1 VSDDNLRQLRVLHIV
16 SEGGAP
22 GALQQSLF
30 MPLLTRMPKAR
41 VKAEVVVL
49 SPGAAPSAVLRQNGA
64 PVHDVAL
71 SRKRFSL
78 RAFGEAVAAAKEFR
92 PDIIQAWGAT
102 AQIAATFV
110 RKRCGGKPKLI
121 WSVAET
127 APLPRNAGF
136 IDRQKHKYAAKLSH
150 GADRIVYAS
159 EAGASHHRRAGFPEG
174 GHVSI
179 APGVDATRFK
189 PDPAARARVR
199 DQLQL
204 PANAFV
210 IGMVAPFQP
219 EYDHA
224 TLLKATGELIKTHPE
239 IAVLLAGHGVQKGNA
254 QLMALVGGGALGG
267 RTHLLGEW
275 SDAAS
280 LFNACDVVCS
290 SALTDRARMTL
301 AMAMLCGVPC
311 VGTGMGAQG
320 EVIGQFGVAIEP
332 GSPSAFV
339 KGLTRVLQ
347 LAPEKR
353 AHMAQSAR
361 KHALKEYVY
370 VRSLQR
376 YLQLYFDLVG
386 RESLAT
392 DVVQAPPP
400 EVESMTPVVA
410 APVVAGTP
418 SPRKPVLAVLADPDS
433 LESKVEEAKEESL
446 PKWRIEQEQKRA
458 AMEAQQAPAA
468 GPEGDVLEIFE
479 SNISAAPARATKPGE
494 EASVEDFGELLAPE
508 ALESAAPA
516 PKAPSPQQPRLVKPA
531 APAPAAPAAA
541 KEDAAARMRAAAR
554 EELKRAAAMS
564 APAKPLAPST
574 PSVVESKPAPVEP
587 AAPPAGELQLEL
599 LPDEPRQQASA

>member
-1 VSDDNLRQLRVLHIV
+1 VSDENLRQLRVLHIV
-16 SEGGAP
+16 SEGAAQ
-22 GALQQSLF
+22 GALQQTLF

-41 VKAEVVVL
+41 VMAQVVCL
-49 SPGAAPSAVLRQNGA
+49 SSGAAPAAVLRQNGA

-71 SRKRFSL
+71 SRNRFSMQ
-78 RAFGEAVAAAKEFR
+78 AFGEIVAAAREFR

-102 AQIAATFV
+102 AQIVATFV
-110 RKRCGGKPKLI
+110 RKRCDGKPKLVWTI
-121 WSVAET
+121 AET

-136 IDRQKHKYAAKLSH
+136 IDRQKLKLAARLSR
-150 GADRIVYAS
+150 GVDRIVYAS
-159 EAGASHHRRAGFPEG
+159 ESGASHHRRAGFPDG
-174 GHVSI
+174 GCLSI

-189 PDPAARARVR
+189 QDPTARAKVR

-239 IAVLLAGHGVQKGNA
+239 VCVLLAGHGVQKGNA
-254 QLMALVGGGALGG
+254 PLMALVGGGALGT

-290 SALTDRARMTL
+290 SAVTDRARMTL
-301 AMAMLCGVPC
+301 VMAMLCGVPC

-320 EVIGQFGVAIEP
+320 EVLGQFGVAIEP
-332 GSPSAFV
+332 GSPAAFV
-339 KGLTRVLQ
+339 KGLTRVMQ
-347 LAPEKR
+347 LPPDRR

-370 VRSLQR
+370 VRSLQK

-400 EVESMTPVVA
+400 ETESLPPVAA
-410 APVVAGTP
+410 APVAIKAP
-418 SPRKPVLAVLADPDS
+418 APKRPVMAELADPDS
-433 LESKVEEAKEESL
+433 LETKVHETSEQSL

-458 AMEAQQAPAA
+458 AMDAQQAPVA

-479 SNISAAPARATKPGE
+479 SHISSAPLAAQKSRESAA
-494 EASVEDFGELLAPE
+494 EDFGELIAPE
-508 ALESAAPA
+508 ALEAAAPA
-516 PKAPSPQQPRLVKPA
+516 PKAASPQTRPVNTAA
-531 APAPAAPAAA
+531 APAANAA

-564 APAKPLAPST
+564 APT
-574 PSVVESKPAPVEP
+574 RP
-587 AAPPAGELQLEL
+587 AAPAKAAAAAPQPQPARELQLEL
-599 LPDEPRQQASA
+599 LPDEPLKQASA